1 MKPVT
6 TFLVSPTL
14 PDSLRPLKELAYNL
28 WWCWNADATELFYR
42 IDANVW
48 EAVHHNPVA
57 LLSRVSHDR
66 LLELAARP
74 EYTSQLE
81 RVYQEFRDYIEGPT
95 WYQEHHGPH
104 SEWIA
109 YFCAE
114 FGIHESFSCY
124 SGGLGVLAGDH
135 LKSASDLG
143 LPLVGVGLLYQ
154 EGYFS
159 QYLTQNGWQNER
171 YNEIDFHLL
180 PLTPITQ
187 ASGAP
192 LTIAVELP
200 DGPCY
205 ARLWKMNVGR
215 VPLYLLDT
223 NIPDNTLDVHRDV
236 TDRLYGGVV
245 DDRVRQEIM
254 LGIGGVR
261 ALDAIGIEPSVIH
274 INEGHAAFSMLE
286 RARMTMERLS
296 LTFDEAW
303 NAVRA
308 GSVFTT
314 HTPVPAGN
322 EIFHHDTMRTFFES
336 YVTSLGISWDHF
348 LELGA
353 PSRTTLE
360 DGFSMTVLGL
370 KGASFRNGVS
380 QLHGH
385 VARTMWHSVWDGF
398 TLDDVPITGITN
410 GVHTATW
417 VAREMAELYD
427 RYLGRAWRLSP
438 EQESAWKNVGA
449 IPDVEL
455 WRAHTRRRERLVL
468 GARDHIL
475 HKHAASITEEQAANI
490 NACLD
495 PDVLTI
501 GFARRFASYKRAD
514 LLMRDMHRLAKI
526 VLNADKP
533 VQIIMAGKAHPRDV
547 EGKELLQR
555 VLHAVR
561 EHGLHRRIVF
571 LEDYDMAVA
580 RLMVRGCDVWL
591 NTPRRPYEAS
601 GTSGMKCV
609 LNGGIHFSVLDGWW
623 AEAYNGENGF
633 AIGRG
638 EEFDNATQ
646 DAADSE
652 TLYDVLEHSIVPRFY
667 ERRHNRVPEEW
678 TALMKRSISSLAWR
692 FAARRMVRDYAVDC
706 YMPAM
711 NDWATATA
719 NNGDVARSLYGWAQ
733 VAKAAW
739 DSVAVANVAV
749 HGATEVNVGKRI
761 HVSADVV
768 LPGLSPADVIVQAVY
783 GHVDSKGE
791 ISPAS
796 FAMMQPVAT
805 HGQTTRYEGSYVCT
819 ESGLQGCTVRVVAAH
834 PHVRHL
840 ADSHLVHIAD
850 SSST

>member
-1 MKPVT
+1 
-6 TFLVSPTL
+6 
-14 PDSLRPLKELAYNL
+14 
-28 WWCWNADATELFYR
+28 
-42 IDANVW
+42 
-48 EAVHHNPVA
+48 
-57 LLSRVSHDR
+57 
-66 LLELAARP
+66 
-74 EYTSQLE
+74 
-81 RVYQEFRDYIEGPT
+81 
-95 WYQEHHGPH
+95 
-104 SEWIA
+104 
-109 YFCAE
+109 
-114 FGIHESFSCY
+114 
-124 SGGLGVLAGDH
+124 
-135 LKSASDLG
+135 
-143 LPLVGVGLLYQ
+143 
-154 EGYFS
+154 
-159 QYLTQNGWQNER
+159 
-171 YNEIDFHLL
+171 
-180 PLTPITQ
+180 
-187 ASGAP
+187 
-192 LTIAVELP
+192 
-200 DGPCY
+200 
-205 ARLWKMNVGR
+205 
-215 VPLYLLDT
+215 
-223 NIPDNTLDVHRDV
+223 
-236 TDRLYGGVV
+236 
-245 DDRVRQEIM
+245 
-254 LGIGGVR
+254 
-261 ALDAIGIEPSVIH
+261 
-274 INEGHAAFSMLE
+274 
-286 RARMTMERLS
+286 
-296 LTFDEAW
+296 
-303 NAVRA
+303 
-308 GSVFTT
+308 
-314 HTPVPAGN
+314 
-322 EIFHHDTMRTFFES
+322 MRTFFES